1 MVYFDIVF
9 NSYDETVYIWDVRS
23 LQHPLKELNVGGGVW
38 RLKWCPSK
46 PHLLAAA
53 CMHNGFHIIH
63 ANAQTAEPLTV
74 VASYSEH
81 KSLAYGV
88 DWCHGQL
95 EKADSENQ
103 LTLASCSFYDH
114 SLQIWR
120 TKLP

>member
-1 MVYFDIVF
+1 M
-9 NSYDETVYIWDVRS
+9 YIWDTRS
-23 LQHPLKELNVGGGVW
+23 LQRPLKELSVGGGVW

-63 ANAQTAEPLTV
+63 ADLKTAEPLRA

-88 DWCHGQL
+88 DWCQL
-95 EKADSENQ
+95 ETAAEGENQ

-120 TKLP
+120 TNIL